1 MKPAR
6 FDYHAPDTA
15 DELCA
20 LLAAHAPDAAVLA
33 GGQSLLLM
41 MNARLARPKVVVDL
55 RRVPDLRGVRTVD
68 GTLEIGAG
76 VVQRDL
82 ESGLAAE
89 VLPLLPQTLAR
100 IGNAVT
106 RNRGTLG
113 GSIALADPT
122 AELPT
127 LLLALGGE
135 VTLRSVSATRTV
147 AADDYIVAGGSI
159 RRPDELLTT
168 VRLPLPA
175 SGART
180 AFAQVTRRRKAKL
193 SAVVVAAPDGAVR
206 LAIAGVGDRPLLRT
220 GDATLLSDDGLA
232 ALAEELAART
242 VDLGDVHGPPSY
254 RRRLVLPVLQRAA
267 AALRP
272 VPEVTA

>member
-33 GGQSLLLM
+33 GGQSLLLL

-135 VTLRSVSATRTV
+135 VTLRSVGATRTV